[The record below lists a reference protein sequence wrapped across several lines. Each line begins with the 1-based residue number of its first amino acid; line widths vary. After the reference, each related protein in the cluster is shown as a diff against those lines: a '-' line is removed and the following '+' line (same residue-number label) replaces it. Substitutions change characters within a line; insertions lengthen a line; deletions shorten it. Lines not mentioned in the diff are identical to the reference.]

1 MLRFKEKARKLE
13 SKDFDIDAIKFY
25 IKDLIAAEA
34 VTMIYSKA
42 NQGKTWLLFAISK
55 YILDYERSIEDLIY
69 FDLDNGK
76 RTLKQRNIEGYLEIY
91 SKWEYYISS
100 NIDMSSEELMEAL
113 REDCHSDNFKNKIL
127 IFDSTR
133 DFLSDLS
140 NDRRVKYFMNTMKK
154 IRDNGGTVILIHHTT
169 KNGRVI
175 DGSGE
180 FEKSVDNLYY
190 LEQKNRTGNTLH
202 YNLTVQKERDPVID
216 CGFSVDTDTLTL
228 KELDVNVA
236 SMNEDE
242 EVFIEKIKEVL
253 TLNPTGLKQGKLLSN
268 VGSSSSNKTDK
279 KILDKFE
286 NVFYKKEADG
296 NSFIYSSL

>member
-1 MLRFKEKARKLE
+1 MLIFKQRARKLE
-13 SKDFDIDAIKFY
+13 SFDFDIDAIRFY
-25 IKDLIAAEA
+25 IKDFIAAEA
-34 VTMIYSKA
+34 VTMIYSRA
-42 NQGKTWLLFAISK
+42 NQGKTWLLFAICK
-55 YILDYERSIEDLIY
+55 YILDNETDVGEVLY

-91 SKWEYYISS
+91 DKWEYYISA
-100 NIDMSSEELMEAL
+100 NIDMSSDELMDSL
-113 REDCHSDNFKNKIL
+113 REDCHSNNFKNKIL

-169 KNGRVI
+169 KNGKVI

-202 YNLTVQKERDPVID
+202 YSLQVQKERDPIID

-228 KELDVNVA
+228 KELDVTVA
-236 SMNEDE
+236 AMNADE
-242 EVFIEKIKEVL
+242 EEFIEKIKTVL
-253 TLNPTGLKQGKLLSN
+253 VKHPTGIKQGKLLES
-268 VGSSSSNKTDK
+268 VGSSSTNKTDK
-279 KILDKFE
+279 RTLDKFE
-286 NVFYKKEADG
+286 NVFYKKEAEG
-296 NSFIYSSL
+296 NSFLYSRL